1 MVFKIVVMSVIRG
14 IIERFSDEGFGII
27 RVSRREIFVLYIV
40 LGDVVEVV
48 CWRRKKKKLIV
59 MDFKVIE
66 EFLIRIELKCLYFG
80 VCGGCFF

>member
-1 MVFKIVVMSVIRG
+1 M
-14 IIERFSDEGFGII
+14 
-27 RVSRREIFVLYIV
+27 YIV